1 MYAIFS
7 LALNAFNITSPG
19 RNRNLEWWHLRVVY
33 IHRYGERS
41 YFHQTN
47 AILMDWEICT
57 KKSTKITPRTLFR
70 CQKSKFTVG
79 FHCSRHCTYL
89 RILSALKQML
99 NCCQLII
106 VSLEQEN
113 DGCVYE
119 MFLPYHVLLGP
130 TTIWR
135 YKIGRLQLG
144 YIFMHNRWL
153 ELQLFNHGW
162 EGKLIAVKRETSNTF
177 QWPLLGV
184 TYLWSKPGYPGC
196 IISKQHHMYVV

>member
-1 MYAIFS
+1 MNLPLLKKVQLKVWNQTNCQKYDPRTNLFWSFTCMQFS
-7 LALNAFNITSPG
+7 VWHSMHSSSTLLPRGS
-19 RNRNLEWWHLRVVY
+19 NRNLEWWHFRVVY

-57 KKSTKITPRTLFR
+57 KKSTKITPRTSFR
-70 CQKSKFTVG
+70 CRKSKFTVG

-89 RILSALKQML
+89 QILSALKQML

-106 VSLEQEN
+106 VSLEQAN

-135 YKIGRLQLG
+135 YKIGR
-144 YIFMHNRWL
+144 
-153 ELQLFNHGW
+153 
-162 EGKLIAVKRETSNTF
+162 
-177 QWPLLGV
+177 
-184 TYLWSKPGYPGC
+184 
-196 IISKQHHMYVV
+196 